1 MAVCGRLGQS
11 RGGYRE
17 SRGVYGESM
26 GVYGSLGQSR

>member
-17 SRGVYGESM
+17 SRVEST
-26 GVYGSLGQSR
+26 GSLWESRAV